1 MSRTFEQ
8 LTAEISKAR
17 AKLVDAVTYK
27 NEQAEKLAKAEE
39 IVRSAQELLDD
50 AQMASR
56 RFLGLP
62 L

>member
-8 LTAEISKAR
+8 LEISKAR